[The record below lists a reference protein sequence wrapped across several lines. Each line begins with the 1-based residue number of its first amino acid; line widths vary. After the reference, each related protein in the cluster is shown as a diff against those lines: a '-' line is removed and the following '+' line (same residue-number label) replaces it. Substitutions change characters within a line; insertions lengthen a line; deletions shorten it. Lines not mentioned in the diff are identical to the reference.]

1 MHEAETIWNYC
12 HINVCVTTKCYKS
25 ELKANTCLFIFI
37 GE

>member
-1 MHEAETIWNYC
+1 MKQKPYGTI
-12 HINVCVTTKCYKS
+12 VTSMFVSLPKCYKS